1 MEMQW
6 LEYALQ
12 ITSGLVVLIPLVVK
26 LIEYVKKAT
35 KEKNWNQLLKLV
47 MELMETAETKF
58 TDGAT
63 KKEWVLQMIQS
74 SADTINYDINL
85 EEVGKLIDSL
95 CDMSNIVNAPDNKQN
110 NITA

>member
-1 MEMQW
+1 MNAQLIECIV
-6 LEYALQ
+6 Q
-12 ITSGLVVLIPLVVK
+12 ILSGLVVLIPLVIK

-47 MELMETAETKF
+47 IELMETAEGKF

-63 KKEWVLQMIQS
+63 KKEWVLQMIQAS
-74 SADTINYDINL
+74 SDTINYDIDI

-95 CDMSNIVNAPDNKQN
+95 CDMSNIVNAPTK
-110 NITA
+110 

>member
-6 LEYALQ
+6 LECVLQ
-12 ITSGLVVLIPLVVK
+12 IASGLVVLIPLVIK
-26 LIEYVKKAT
+26 LVEYVKKAT

-63 KKEWVLQMIQS
+63 KKEWVLQMIQAS
-74 SADTINYDINL
+74 SDTINYDIDI

-95 CDMSNIVNAPDNKQN
+95 CDMSNIVNAPNGK
-110 NITA
+110 